1 MKTFVSRKNL
11 TLIHLFTR
19 EAASRAYM
27 AETLHQ
33 SMVLLSVPILLRELD
48 EPLAECVIEGPL
60 LRPGE
65 VAGLLDEVF
74 IGT

>member
-1 MKTFVSRKNL
+1 
-11 TLIHLFTR
+11 
-19 EAASRAYM
+19 
-27 AETLHQ
+27 
-33 SMVLLSVPILLRELD
+33 MVLLSAPILLRELD